1 MLFNQV
7 RQVIWDHIAFGLLCS
22 VPKNHIAFYASHS
35 WYGNHFIL
43 SRQVKI
49 ICLKASYFVFQF
61 FFCLADH
68 SLRLWN
74 IKTDVLV
81 AIFGGVDGHRDEVLS
96 TVCISEQYLIIF
108 LLSLVSS
115 VFLFSPFISLI
126 ISWSQ
131 STYSLGF

>member
-1 MLFNQV
+1 MPFNQV

-22 VPKNHIAFYASHS
+22 VPKNHIAFYAS
-35 WYGNHFIL
+35 
-43 SRQVKI
+43 
-49 ICLKASYFVFQF
+49 YFVFQF
-61 FFCLADH
+61 FCFCLADH

-96 TVCISEQYLIIF
+96 TVCISEQYLIVF

-115 VFLFSPFISLI
+115 VFLFSPFIFLI

-131 STYSLGF
+131 LTYSLGF